1 MILLFAIAVM
11 FVGGLVALDAPV
23 LHALWGAQ

>member
-23 LHALWGAQ
+23 LHALCGR